1 MSNAHRLHGK
11 VTMTQALHTLVQFSC
26 PSGCVVGYMWGP
38 DGDLMRATFSALQD
52 QHAKAKK
59 ET

>member
-11 VTMTQALHTLVQFSC
+11 VSVTQAEHTLVQFSC

-38 DGDLMRATFSALQD
+38 DAELIRGAFTELQI
-52 QHAKAKK
+52 QHKQAKEEK
-59 ET
+59 